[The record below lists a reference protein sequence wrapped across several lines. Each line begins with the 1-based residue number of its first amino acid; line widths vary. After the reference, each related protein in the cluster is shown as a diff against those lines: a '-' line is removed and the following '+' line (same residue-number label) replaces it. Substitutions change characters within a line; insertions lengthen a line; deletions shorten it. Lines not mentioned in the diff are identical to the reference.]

1 MIIIW
6 NCPMVWIMSSNT
18 VAVVLQ
24 KGVLLSNIEEIKN
37 KLLLFRIYTENVK
50 SLVPLLQM
58 KETALFSVL
67 FLQEIN

>member
-1 MIIIW
+1 
-6 NCPMVWIMSSNT
+6 MVWIMSSNT